1 MIIGTY
7 IGIFFQENHLPFN
20 PASSGEWPQNQA
32 AKGSSDALA
41 GSASDPHNKATG
53 GFDYQTFY
61 EAELEKKHKD
71 K

>member
-1 MIIGTY
+1 
-7 IGIFFQENHLPFN
+7 
-20 PASSGEWPQNQA
+20 
-32 AKGSSDALA
+32 LA
-41 GSASDPHNKATG
+41 GSASDPHNKVTG